1 MINVFVLKTTLK
13 AYLALITLLG
23 VILYNDLTLLIV
35 LQNTVIFLII
45 SILIFYI
52 FNYFKENIFA
62 YASFI
67 TYLRIVISII
77 LLSISF
83 NALTD
88 QNIFNKFYL
97 EDYFAILALIA
108 LCLDGIDGYLARRF
122 NEQCNF
128 GEVFDQDADTL
139 LILTLCTSL
148 YLNKDT
154 SVIVFLIP
162 FYRYIFLVFM
172 MKYKWM
178 KRKLPRSYY
187 RKLSCVL
194 STFILIFCHSQY
206 VKDTLLVFFVMI
218 SLFVIT
224 FSFAKDIL
232 WLYMRKE
239 DEYI

>member
-1 MINVFVLKTTLK
+1 
-13 AYLALITLLG
+13 
-23 VILYNDLTLLIV
+23 
-35 LQNTVIFLII
+35 
-45 SILIFYI
+45 
-52 FNYFKENIFA
+52 
-62 YASFI
+62 
-67 TYLRIVISII
+67 
-77 LLSISF
+77 
-83 NALTD
+83 
-88 QNIFNKFYL
+88 
-97 EDYFAILALIA
+97 
-108 LCLDGIDGYLARRF
+108 
-122 NEQCNF
+122 
-128 GEVFDQDADTL
+128 
-139 LILTLCTSL
+139 
-148 YLNKDT
+148 
-154 SVIVFLIP
+154 
-162 FYRYIFLVFM
+162 M